1 MRNLNQDSTHLH
13 AAGLVQSFIDN
24 VIIES
29 VQDISRRWHTPQ
41 KHPDPLIVADR
52 PWEGITYFSISS
64 HCVMRD
70 PRDGLFKCWYENLV
84 GEPQA
89 RKMALGLAS
98 QQLYAESADGVT
110 WTKPEL
116 DVVAVDGR
124 PTNIV
129 MPDGTHCMSVVIDP
143 YAASEEERFRAFFT
157 RMFHDN
163 TKRESR
169 CAHSPNGIHWKYY
182 NEQPSMGTAGPKLCD
197 VTLLSY
203 DGDAREFVQNT
214 RHFLMTAPVTRAVWN
229 RDESFSRPY
238 ELDNFAA
245 YNQRRVWQSRSSDFI
260 HWSEPF
266 VVAAT
271 DDDEDNLDE
280 SVYGLC
286 QYRMGGLHLG
296 LMSVLRMV
304 DNEMDV
310 QLVHSRDGL
319 RWRRGMKRQPFIRP
333 QGVGYWDA
341 HMVGVTSPPI
351 EVGDELWFFHG
362 GTDFHHD
369 WWLVGQREGI
379 NHPEA
384 LDPMGCG
391 AGFGLGLATLRK
403 DGYASL
409 YSNPYRSGIVITRP
423 LISMGTEL
431 LINAVCFPGG
441 SVAVEVLDRH
451 DQVVPGCSIDE
462 CDPFTEDA
470 VAHRMTWNGRSQIP
484 AGREEGFYW
493 RKLKFRLCDAELF
506 SFTFSAAIED
516 PSEFK
521 TEKEW

>member
-1 MRNLNQDSTHLH
+1 MRDLNRDSTHLH
-13 AAGLVQSFIDN
+13 AADLVQTFVDN
-24 VIIES
+24 VIVES
-29 VQDISRRWHTPQ
+29 VQDVSRRWHTPRR
-41 KHPDPLIVADR
+41 HPEPLIVADR

-64 HCVMRD
+64 HCVLRD

-89 RKMALGLAS
+89 RKMALGLES
-98 QQLYAESADGVT
+98 QQLYAESEDGLK

-116 DVVAVDGR
+116 DVAAVDGR

-129 MPDGTHCMSVVIDP
+129 MPDGAHCMSVAIDP
-143 YAASEEERFRAFFT
+143 HARTEEERFRAFFT
-157 RMFHDN
+157 HMYDDN
-163 TKRESR
+163 AQRQSR
-169 CAHSPNGIHWKYY
+169 CAYSRDGIHWKLYD
-182 NEQPSMGTAGPKLCD
+182 EQPSMGSAGPKLCD
-197 VTLLSY
+197 VTILFY
-203 DGDAREFVQNT
+203 DEDARQFVQNT
-214 RHFLMTAPVTRAVWN
+214 RHFLMTAAATRTVWN

-238 ELDNFAA
+238 EPDNFAA
-245 YNQRRVWQSRSSDFI
+245 HNQRRVWQSKSSDFI

-280 SVYGLC
+280 SVYGLV
-286 QYRMGGLHLG
+286 QHRLGGLHLG

-304 DNEMDV
+304 ENEMEV

-319 RWRRGMKRQPFIRP
+319 RWRRAMKRQPFIAPR
-333 QGVGYWDA
+333 GIGTWDA

-379 NHPEA
+379 DHREA
-384 LDPMGCG
+384 RDPMGCG

-403 DGYASL
+403 DGYAGL
-409 YSNPYRSGIVITRP
+409 YSNPYRPGIVITRP

-431 LINAVCFPGG
+431 VINAACAPGG
-441 SVAVEVLDRH
+441 SVSVEVLDRH
-451 DQVVPGCSIDE
+451 DMVVPGCGIEDSDA
-462 CDPFTEDA
+462 FTGDA
-470 VAHRMTWNGRSQIP
+470 VAHRMTWKGHPRVP
-484 AGREEGFYW
+484 GGREQGLYW
-493 RKLKFRLCDAELF
+493 RKLRFRICDAELF
-506 SFTFSAAIED
+506 SFSFTSAAED
-516 PSEFK
+516 RSEFT